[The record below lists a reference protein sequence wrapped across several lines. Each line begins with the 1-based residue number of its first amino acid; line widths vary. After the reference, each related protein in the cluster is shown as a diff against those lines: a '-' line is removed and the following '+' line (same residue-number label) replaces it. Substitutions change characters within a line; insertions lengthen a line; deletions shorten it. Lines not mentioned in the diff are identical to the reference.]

1 MNVLSVTLVVSL
13 LLSGIFVLAFLS
25 EHVRRRDA
33 GTEHD
38 SLLPLDDGEPAPG
51 PADTRLP

>member
-51 PADTRLP
+51 PTDTRLP